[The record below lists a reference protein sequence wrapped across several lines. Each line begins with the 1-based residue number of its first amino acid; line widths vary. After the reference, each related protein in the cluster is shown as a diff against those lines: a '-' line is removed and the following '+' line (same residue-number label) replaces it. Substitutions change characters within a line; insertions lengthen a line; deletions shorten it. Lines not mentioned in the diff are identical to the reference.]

1 MTMMDGSMQEQPAAV
16 PAWVIQAGERRAR
29 WAWAQA
35 LVWTDRMLRALE
47 QGVKGGVWFSLIDKV
62 WSVSNLRAAWARV
75 ARNNGAAGVDHVT
88 VEMFEQR
95 LEANLAT
102 LSDQLRTGNYRSQAV
117 RRHSIPKTGGT
128 ERPLGIPTV
137 RDRVVQGALRQVLEP
152 IFERDFAQHSYGF
165 RPGRGC
171 KDALRRVDQLLKA
184 GYTHVVDA
192 DLKSYFDTI
201 PHDKLMAVVEKKVAD
216 GRVLKLIESFL
227 AADVMEGLSRW
238 TPESG
243 SPQGAVVSPLL
254 SNI

>member
-1 MTMMDGSMQEQPAAV
+1 
-16 PAWVIQAGERRAR
+16 
-29 WAWAQA
+29 
-35 LVWTDRMLRALE
+35 
-47 QGVKGGVWFSLIDKV
+47 
-62 WSVSNLRAAWARV
+62 
-75 ARNNGAAGVDHVT
+75 
-88 VEMFEQR
+88 
-95 LEANLAT
+95 
-102 LSDQLRTGNYRSQAV
+102 
-117 RRHSIPKTGGT
+117 
-128 ERPLGIPTV
+128 
-137 RDRVVQGALRQVLEP
+137 LRQVLEP

-254 SNI
+254 SNIYLDELDHLMSQHGHEMVRYADDFVILCRSASRPDAAPGQNADRRRRHRRLRVPRLPLCPRQEVPAGQKQVEIQGLGAGLDPA